1 MCLATAKLFVS
12 LFHIFFLFLF
22 CILFTTKYHFSRC
35 LFIFFSLS
43 IRAGN
48 LGRNPFADIHWILC
62 LFVDFIN
69 IFMLFLLLLFLW
81 IQNWNFFALIFF
93 TLRSRSK
100 TKYSP
105 AAVNR
110 TLIVEGCETSIH
122 ALLLARTCIL
132 SAVGVV
138 FGIYVSLEVVG
149 AMVSNFEFCDVYLL
163 SWLCVLADS
172 VLGFVWE
179 RAVTVFLSFA
189 VGNRVQTDWLDK

>member
-1 MCLATAKLFVS
+1 MDPKLE
-12 LFHIFFLFLF
+12 FF
-22 CILFTTKYHFSRC
+22 CT
-35 LFIFFSLS
+35 
-43 IRAGN
+43 N
-48 LGRNPFADIHWILC
+48 
-62 LFVDFIN
+62 
-69 IFMLFLLLLFLW
+69 
-81 IQNWNFFALIFF
+81 FF

-100 TKYSP
+100 TKYST

-172 VLGFVWE
+172 VLGFV
-179 RAVTVFLSFA
+179 
-189 VGNRVQTDWLDK
+189 